1 MESKYIEVAQKRID
15 AIEQEKLDAD
25 VLSTPEPRSLPRV
38 PFGRLVEEN
47 LLKPG
52 EKLLF
57 NQDKKHS
64 AQVLADGKLKYK
76 GKRGSIHNLAKEIAD
91 GPANGWEVWY
101 YFDAQL
107 GSLNKIDLLRNT
119 IRQKEQQPVNL

>member
-1 MESKYIEVAQKRID
+1 MMDY
-15 AIEQEKLDAD
+15 LDVDKSARYYKK
-25 VLSTPEPRSLPRV
+25 T
-38 PFGRLVEEN
+38 
-47 LLKPG
+47 
-52 EKLLF
+52 
-57 NQDKKHS
+57 NQDKKHQ

-119 IRQKEQQPVNL
+119 IRQKEQQVINA